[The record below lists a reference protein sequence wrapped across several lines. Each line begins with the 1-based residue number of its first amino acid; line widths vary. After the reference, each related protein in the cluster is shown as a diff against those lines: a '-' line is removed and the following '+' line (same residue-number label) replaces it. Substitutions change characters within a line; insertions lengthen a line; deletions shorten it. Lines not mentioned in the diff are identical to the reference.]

1 MNDFYNA
8 LADFDDPLRQL
19 YMLAV
24 EPDLSVEDK
33 IAKLLQLGTEA
44 LDLELGIVSRVDH
57 PRSMNASMSMGPIG
71 HPPPAAPSTSMAPI
85 ACIRWA
91 TTM

>member
-44 LDLELGIVSRVDH
+44 LGLELGIVSRVDH
-57 PRSMNASMSMGPIG
+57 PVYECVYVHGPDWA
-71 HPPPAAPSTSMAPI
+71 PAPGSTFDPSVL
-85 ACIRWA
+85 
-91 TTM
+91 